1 MSKVGSI
8 GPAVREGRGGR
19 NKITSVQSKIHSSS
33 CWFKEMQNL
42 IDQLHCVFETV
53 YISTLG
59 SSLQSKKKKKFTSLN
74 PIMCFLYCAWMNF
87 SQIRNWNSKWDRW
100 ETLGPSETKSRP
112 RQSWLQQSCFSTQ
125 PTKYDQKKK
134 GGGGGKK
141 SPPKPILIYSNC
153 TFWNLTKA
161 AV

>member
-1 MSKVGSI
+1 MSLKLFIYQPWVL
-8 GPAVREGRGGR
+8 
-19 NKITSVQSKIHSSS
+19 HY
-33 CWFKEMQNL
+33 NL
-42 IDQLHCVFETV
+42 
-53 YISTLG
+53 
-59 SSLQSKKKKKFTSLN
+59 KKKKKFTSLN

-134 GGGGGKK
+134 GGGGGQEK
-141 SPPKPILIYSNC
+141 STKTYPHLQQLYFLEFNEGCCIARNRKFSPWILSQGSFIKWTIINAPFPNSAYRIFLFFI
-153 TFWNLTKA
+153 TA
-161 AV
+161 